1 MVGFY
6 TIQRKVRFPNKI
18 TPNYVKE
25 YGTRKGIHVLLSR
38 NAEAEP
44 ALIEQAQNGDRRAYE
59 ELVRRTYTCVVNIV
73 YRMCGDMSLA
83 EDAAQEAYLRAWI
96 NLPSFH
102 PGSSLRNWLG
112 RIAVNAALD
121 VLRRKTEEPVE
132 DEKMQMV
139 IDQAPDPEAVLI
151 KKEQEACLQQ
161 AMKSLP
167 EAARS
172 VIVLREYGELSYQ
185 EIATALDIPIGTV
198 MSRLNYARNRLR
210 EVLKEQLFQPEHEY
224 A

>member
-1 MVGFY
+1 
-6 TIQRKVRFPNKI
+6 VRFPNKI

-44 ALIEQAQNGDRRAYE
+44 ALIEQAQNGDRSAYE

-73 YRMCGDMSLA
+73 HRMCGDMSLA

-96 NLPSFH
+96 NLPSFR
-102 PGSSLRNWLG
+102 PGSSLRNWLC

-121 VLRRKTEEPVE
+121 VLRRKTEDPVE

-139 IDQAPDPEAVLI
+139 TDQAPDPEAALI
-151 KKEQEACLQQ
+151 QKEQAASIQR
-161 AMKSLP
+161 AMQSLP
-167 EAARS
+167 EGARS